1 MSRVEA
7 YRQRAGECLALA
19 KTVTG
24 EAERHLLIRMAAAWH
39 ELAEALRRFV
49 NEHEGDE
56 AEFGWGDQ
64 PSEEGPSH

>member
-1 MSRVEA
+1 M
-7 YRQRAGECLALA
+7 ALA

-64 PSEEGPSH
+64 PSEKGPSH